1 MIWRHSLRAVCIAG
15 DHFPLEARHH
25 LAPWIDQ
32 NFTADLDLGN
42 PQHEEHAQRLVM
54 ELVAQLESKARP
66 QLLPT
71 NTNYK
76 SHLHE
81 LPTVSQQK
89 LGIMNNIYGSFSFE
103 IFPPKRGDSLWSKS
117 LELTYLMII
126 IFPVLYWIR
135 LEYFD
140 QNEVLLSIRLPG
152 TSLIISKNS
161 FKFCVPKPT

>member
-1 MIWRHSLRAVCIAG
+1 MMFVSAG

-42 PQHEEHAQRLVM
+42 PQHEEHARSLVN
-54 ELVAQLESKARP
+54 ELVAQLESKAGTWPLPALTTYFP
-66 QLLPT
+66 QRRYLWT
-71 NTNYK
+71 
-76 SHLHE
+76 E
-81 LPTVSQQK
+81 
-89 LGIMNNIYGSFSFE
+89 
-103 IFPPKRGDSLWSKS
+103 SLQ
-117 LELTYLMII
+117 LTYLMII
-126 IFPVLYWIR
+126 KFPGLSWIR

>member
-1 MIWRHSLRAVCIAG
+1 MPHFSRQCRVQCLCVAG

-42 PQHEEHAQRLVM
+42 PQHEEHAQRLAM
-54 ELVAQLESKARP
+54 ELVGQLESKAGTWRLPYGTTYFP
-66 QLLPT
+66 Q
-71 NTNYK
+71 
-76 SHLHE
+76 
-81 LPTVSQQK
+81 
-89 LGIMNNIYGSFSFE
+89 
-103 IFPPKRGDSLWSKS
+103 RGDISWLGSLQ
-117 LELTYLMII
+117 LTYLMII
-126 IFPVLYWIR
+126 VFPGLSWIR

>member
-1 MIWRHSLRAVCIAG
+1 MKTPGLLVCWTQVCFCCSG
-15 DHFPLEARHH
+15 DHFPIEARHH

-42 PQHEEHAQRLVM
+42 PQHEEHAQRLAM
-54 ELVAQLESKARP
+54 ELVGQLESKAGTWR
-66 QLLPT
+66 LPWD
-71 NTNYK
+71 N
-76 SHLHE
+76 L
-81 LPTVSQQK
+81 
-89 LGIMNNIYGSFSFE
+89 
-103 IFPPKRGDSLWSKS
+103 FPPDKILWLGSLQ
-117 LELTYLMII
+117 LTYLMII
-126 IFPVLYWIR
+126 IFPGLSWIR